1 MALVIWKRALQGL
14 AAIVVASMI
23 LFGLV
28 RLIPGDPSVI
38 FAGSDASTETLAAV
52 RSAYGLDKSIP
63 EQYVAWA
70 TQIAS
75 GNLGRSFATRAPVV
89 DYIRPTIV
97 PTLFLLVGGVSVA
110 LVVAFT
116 LGVTAAAAKRR
127 EIDAIVTGFAALL
140 YGAPVFWTGL
150 LAILLFAVA
159 LKWVPVG
166 GFVNPLQDPAA
177 GFKSLLLPW
186 LVLGIAMG
194 ASLSRFVRGSFIEV
208 LESDYI
214 RLAQAKGASPFRVLR
229 KHVFRNALVPIVT
242 VLGVQIATLLGG
254 AVIIETVFSWPGLG
268 SLMMNAVN
276 GRDYPTIQI
285 VLLVYVVTFIVIN
298 FLTDVSNTMIDP
310 RIRLEGEAQA

>member
-1 MALVIWKRALQGL
+1 MALLIGKRALQGL
-14 AAIVVASMI
+14 AAVVVASMI
-23 LFGLV
+23 LFGLL
-28 RLIPGDPSVI
+28 RLIPGDPAVI
-38 FAGSDASTETLAAV
+38 FAGSDANPVTLAAI
-52 RSAYGLDKSIP
+52 RADYGLDRSIP
-63 EQYVAWA
+63 EQYALWVR
-70 TQIAS
+70 QIAS

-89 DYIRPTIV
+89 DYIKPTVV

-110 LVVAFT
+110 LVVAFA
-116 LGVTAAAAKRR
+116 LGVPAAVAKRR
-127 EIDAIVTGFAALL
+127 EVDAMVTGFASLL

-150 LAILLFAVA
+150 LAILFFAVA

-166 GFVNPLQDPAA
+166 GFVNPLQDP
-177 GFKSLLLPW
+177 GNGLRSLILPW

-214 RLAQAKGASPFRVLR
+214 RLAQAKGASPLRVLR
-229 KHVFRNALVPIVT
+229 KHVFRNALVPVIT

-285 VLLVYVVTFIVIN
+285 VLMMYVLTFIVIN
-298 FLTDVSNTMIDP
+298 FLTDVSYTLIDP
-310 RIRLEGEAQA
+310 RIRSEGEA